1 MNDLV
6 AKAFSMSLT
15 RDHDGVGS
23 VTTNGPSAHLSRTPL
38 VPGKPAAVPGA
49 DGISVLS
56 NIMDTNEITA
66 LIEQGALVVPVSAGV
81 TV

>member
-1 MNDLV
+1 MNDPAATRLG
-6 AKAFSMSLT
+6 MSIT

-23 VTTNGPSAHLSRTPL
+23 ITTNGPSAHLSRTPL

-49 DGISVLS
+49 DGIAVLS
-56 NIMDTNEITA
+56 NIMDTDEITS
-66 LIEQGALVVPVSAGV
+66 LIQDGVLVVPDSAGV